1 MNRLIDWAF
10 DHARS
15 VLMVLFV
22 ILVAGGFTYVA
33 IPKESAPEVKIPT
46 FYVSV
51 TYEGISPED
60 AERLLIRPLET
71 QLQSLDGLKM
81 MTATASE
88 GYANVSL
95 EFEAGADADDALDDV
110 RDAVDVAKPDL
121 PSGAEDPVIREINT
135 ALFPILSVMISGP
148 VPERTL
154 IALANEMKNRIEGL
168 AGVLEVDIG
177 GDREEVLEVL
187 VDPAALEGYSIS
199 FESLLNQIQRNNRLV
214 AAGAIDTGAGRVSI
228 KVPGVIEDV
237 DDVMSIPVKV
247 EDGALV
253 TLGDIALVRRTYRDP
268 SGFARI
274 NGEPALALEV
284 KKRVGANIIETVAEV
299 RAVMEQAQAHWPDT
313 VEVAYLQDQ
322 SEQIETLLGD
332 LQNNVLTAIFLVMVV
347 IVATLGLRSA
357 ILVGLAI
364 PGSFLAGIGLLYAM
378 GHTMNI
384 IVLFSLILV
393 VGMLVDGAIVTTE
406 LADRKLSQRATPRQ
420 AFAAAAKRMAW
431 PVIAST
437 ATTLAVFLPLL
448 FWTGTTGEFMKFLPL
463 TVLLTLTA
471 SLFMALVFVPVLGGA
486 IGRPKPMSAA
496 QTASLSAAE
505 SGDLDDL
512 TGFARRYTRFLGVL
526 LRHPVAT
533 LMVALAVIAA
543 AYAGYGVAGR
553 GVTFFPSVEPEVA
566 QVRVISRDNLSIW
579 EKDRLVR
586 RVEERVIGV
595 EGIKYVYARTTGE
608 QGSSSRSPDVIGV
621 LQLDFHDW
629 DQRRAAAQILD
640 EVRSLTADIAGID
653 IQIQEQR
660 GGPSQGKPVEV
671 RLTAAD
677 SAHLAPAA
685 QGVRGAMAEIGGFV
699 DVEDSL
705 PLPGVEWR
713 LSVDR
718 QQAARYGADVTLLGQ
733 AVQMLTGGLKL
744 AEYRPDDAVDEVD
757 IRVRFPAEQRTLEQ
771 LEQLQLST
779 TSGLVPIRNFVELQP
794 ADRTGVITRIDGR
807 RAVTVK
813 ADVAE
818 GELASERIAQL
829 QRALAATDPPPGV
842 MATFAGEA
850 EDQEEAA
857 NFLISAFLAAI
868 FLMLIALVTQ
878 FNSLYQAILVMSAI
892 VFSTAGLLLGLLI
905 TGRPF
910 GIVMGGIGIIALAGI
925 VVNNNIVLIDTYNE
939 MRARGHDALEA
950 ALRSGALRLRPVV
963 LTSVTTVLGLMPMVF
978 GMTIDLIN
986 RKVQFGAPSTQ
997 YWTELST
1004 SIAGGLAFATLL
1016 TLMLT
1021 PALLVLGARAGEFV
1035 RRRWKPRERDET
1047 GEAGE
1052 TAHGTA

>member
-10 DHARS
+10 DHTRS

-22 ILVAGGFTYVA
+22 VLVAGGFTYVA

-51 TYEGISPED
+51 SYEGISPED
-60 AERLLIRPLET
+60 GERLLIRPLET

-88 GYANVSL
+88 GYANLTL
-95 EFEAGADADDALDDV
+95 EFEAGADADEALDDV
-110 RDAVDVAKPDL
+110 RDAVDAAKPDL

-154 IALANEMKNRIEGL
+154 VALSNNMKDRIEAL
-168 AGVLEVDIG
+168 SGVLEVDIG
-177 GDREEVLEVL
+177 GDRDEVLEVL
-187 VDPAALEGYSIS
+187 VDPAALEGYNVS

-214 AAGAIDTGAGRVSI
+214 AAGAIDTGAGRLSI
-228 KVPGVIEDV
+228 KVPGVIENI

-247 EDGALV
+247 DDNALV

-268 SGFARI
+268 TGFARI

-284 KKRVGANIIETVAEV
+284 KKRVGANIIDTVADV
-299 RAVMEQAQAHWPDT
+299 RQVMSQAQAQWPET
-313 VEVAYLQDQ
+313 VEVTYLQDE
-322 SEQIETLLGD
+322 SRNVETLLGD

-357 ILVGLAI
+357 VLVGLAI
-364 PGSFLAGIGLLYAM
+364 PGSFLAGIALLYAM

-406 LADRKLSQRATPRQ
+406 LADRKLAERATPRA

-431 PVIAST
+431 PIIAST

-448 FWTGTTGEFMKFLPL
+448 FWSGTTGEFMKFLPI

-471 SLFMALVFVPVLGGA
+471 SLFMALIFVPALGGV
-486 IGRPKPMSAA
+486 IGRRKPSADA
-496 QTASLSAAE
+496 EMASLRAAE
-505 SGDLDDL
+505 SGDLNDL
-512 TGFARRYTRFLGVL
+512 TGFTRDYVRFLGVL
-526 LRHPVAT
+526 LRHPLAT
-533 LMVALAVIAA
+533 LMVALAVIAS
-543 AYAGYGVAGR
+543 AYVGYAMAGR

-566 QVRVISRDNLSIW
+566 QVQVISRDNLSIW
-579 EKDRLVR
+579 EKDELVR
-586 RVEERVIGV
+586 RVEERVIGI
-595 EGIKYVYARTTGE
+595 EGIEYVYARTTGE
-608 QGSSSRSPDVIGV
+608 QGATSRSPETIGV
-621 LQLDFHDW
+621 LQLDFLDW
-629 DQRRAAAQILD
+629 DQRRPAAGILE
-640 EVRSLTADIAGID
+640 EVRQRTADIAGIR
-653 IQIQEQR
+653 IQIQEQQ

-671 RLTAAD
+671 RLTASE
-677 SAHLAPAA
+677 SAQLAPAT
-685 QGVRGAMAEIGGFV
+685 QGVRDAMADIGGFV
-699 DVEDSL
+699 DVEDTL

-718 QQAARYGADVTLLGQ
+718 QEAARYGADVTLLGQ
-733 AVQMLTGGLKL
+733 AVQMLTAGLKL

-757 IRVRFPAEQRTLEQ
+757 IRVRFPAEQRTLEE

-779 TSGLVPIRNFVELQP
+779 TSGLVPIRNFVELRP
-794 ADRTGVITRIDGR
+794 ADRTGVITRIGGR
-807 RAVTVK
+807 LAVTVK

-818 GELASERIAQL
+818 GELASEKIARL
-829 QRALAATDPPPGV
+829 QQALAAAAPPPGV
-842 MATFAGEA
+842 TATFAGQA
-850 EDQEEAA
+850 EDQEEAVT
-857 NFLISAFLAAI
+857 FLVTAFASAI

-878 FNSLYQAILVMSAI
+878 FNSLYQALLVMSAI
-892 VFSTAGLLLGLLI
+892 VFSTAGVLLGLLI

-925 VVNNNIVLIDTYNE
+925 VVNNNIVLIDTFNE
-939 MRARGHDALEA
+939 MRSRGYDALESA
-950 ALRSGALRLRPVV
+950 VRAGALRLRPVV

-978 GMTIDLIN
+978 GMTIDLVN

-1021 PALLVLGARAGEFV
+1021 PALLVLGARIGEFV
-1035 RRRWKPRERDET
+1035 QHRGNRRERDEPMPS
-1047 GEAGE
+1047 GAHE
-1052 TAHGTA
+1052 TA

>member
-1 MNRLIDWAF
+1 
-10 DHARS
+10 
-15 VLMVLFV
+15 
-22 ILVAGGFTYVA
+22 
-33 IPKESAPEVKIPT
+33 
-46 FYVSV
+46 
-51 TYEGISPED
+51 
-60 AERLLIRPLET
+60 
-71 QLQSLDGLKM
+71 
-81 MTATASE
+81 
-88 GYANVSL
+88 
-95 EFEAGADADDALDDV
+95 V
-110 RDAVDVAKPDL
+110 RDAVDAAEPDL
-121 PSGAEDPVIREINT
+121 PAGAEDPVIREINT

-154 IALANEMKNRIEGL
+154 IALANDMKNRIEGL
-168 AGVLEVDIG
+168 SGVLEVDIG

-187 VDPAALEGYSIS
+187 VDPATLEGYSIS

-214 AAGAIDTGAGRVSI
+214 AAGAIDTGAGRLSI
-228 KVPGVIEDV
+228 KVPGVIEEM
-237 DDVMSIPVKV
+237 DDVMSIPVKY

-253 TLGDIALVRRTYRDP
+253 TLGDVALVRRTYRDP
-268 SGFARI
+268 AGFARI

-284 KKRVGANIIETVAEV
+284 KKRIGANIIETVADV
-299 RAVMEQAQAHWPDT
+299 RQVMEQAQTQWPET
-313 VEVAYLQDQ
+313 VEVTYLQDE
-322 SEQIETLLGD
+322 SERVETLLGD

-364 PGSFLAGIGLLYAM
+364 PGSFLAGIAMLYAM

-406 LADRKLSQRATPRQ
+406 LADRKLSQGATPRQ

-431 PVIAST
+431 PIIAST

-448 FWTGTTGEFMKFLPL
+448 FWGSTIGEFMKFLPI
-463 TVLLTLTA
+463 TVLLTLGA

-486 IGRPKPMSAA
+486 IGRRKATA
-496 QTASLSAAE
+496 DAELASLEAAE
-505 SGDLDDL
+505 SGDLNDL
-512 TGFARRYTRFLGVL
+512 TGFTRDYVRFLGVL
-526 LRHPVAT
+526 LRHPLAT
-533 LMVALAVIAA
+533 LMVALAVIAG
-543 AYAGYGVAGR
+543 AYAGYAMAGR
-553 GVTFFPSVEPEVA
+553 GVTFFPSVEPDVA
-566 QVRVISRDNLSIW
+566 QVQVISRDNLSIW

-595 EGIKYVYARTTGE
+595 DGIEYVYARTTGE
-608 QGSSSRSPDVIGV
+608 QGATSRSPDRIGV

-629 DQRRAAAQILD
+629 DQRRPAAEILE
-640 EVRSLTADIAGID
+640 EVRALTADIAGID
-653 IQIQEQR
+653 IQIQEQQ
-660 GGPSQGKPVEV
+660 GGPRQGKPVEV

-677 SAHLAPAA
+677 PDQLAAAA
-685 QGVRGAMAEIGGFV
+685 QGVRDVMAGIGGFV
-699 DVEDSL
+699 DVEDTL

-713 LSVDR
+713 LRVDR
-718 QQAARYGADVTLLGQ
+718 DQAARYGADVTLLGQ
-733 AVQMLTGGLKL
+733 AVQMLTAGLKL

-771 LEQLQLST
+771 LEQMQLST
-779 TSGLVPIRNFVELQP
+779 ASGLVPIRNFVEVQP
-794 ADRTGVITRIDGR
+794 ADRTGVITRINGR

-818 GELASERIAQL
+818 GELASDKIAQL
-829 QRALAATDPPPGV
+829 RTALAAADPPPGV

-857 NFLISAFLAAI
+857 SFLIKAFLAAI

-892 VFSTAGLLLGLLI
+892 VFSTAGVLLGLLI

-939 MRARGHDALEA
+939 MRRKGCDALDA
-950 ALRSGALRLRPVV
+950 ALRAGAQRLRPVV

-1021 PALLVLGARAGEFV
+1021 PALVLVLGATRRA
-1035 RRRWKPRERDET
+1035 RLASD
-1047 GEAGE
+1047 
-1052 TAHGTA
+1052 